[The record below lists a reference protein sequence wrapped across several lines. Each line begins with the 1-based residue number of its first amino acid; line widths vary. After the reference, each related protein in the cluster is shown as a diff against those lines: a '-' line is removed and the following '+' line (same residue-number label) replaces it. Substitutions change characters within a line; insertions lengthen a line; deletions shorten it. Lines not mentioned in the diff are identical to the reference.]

1 MEAEVQQHP
10 VELGNVFAAITG
22 AFSLD
27 APVRNT
33 SEASLKEWE
42 ADAVP
47 GFLAALLNIL
57 EHCKDEARSVPPSCM
72 VHVKGDVDRAIKDN
86 TLSHCSM
93 IRDDACELVC
103 GDHIWDPP
111 WQHRKLER
119 YLLKFPGCQNSRSVL
134 QSIRLLAAVVAKNSV
149 GSSWRK
155 TLGTREWSRVP
166 SDEKAGVRTSALRLL
181 FSEPS
186 DRVATQLGMLITN
199 IARCSRSPRT
209 RCISCTCGPG
219 MQKHFFYIPRHIGS
233 FT

>member
-27 APVRNT
+27 APVRNA

-72 VHVKGDVDRAIKDN
+72 VHVKGDVYRAIKDN

-93 IRDDACELVC
+93 ISDDACELVC

-111 WQHRKLER
+111 RQHRKLER
-119 YLLKFPGCQNSRSVL
+119 YLLQFPGCQQLSLCAAANTIACCCGC
-134 QSIRLLAAVVAKNSV
+134 QEFGGQLLAQDT
-149 GSSWRK
+149 G
-155 TLGTREWSRVP
+155 
-166 SDEKAGVRTSALRLL
+166 D
-181 FSEPS
+181 
-186 DRVATQLGMLITN
+186 QGMVQGAI
-199 IARCSRSPRT
+199 R
-209 RCISCTCGPG
+209 
-219 MQKHFFYIPRHIGS
+219 
-233 FT
+233 